1 MAEHRAQAERT
12 AAERAERRAQ
22 REERGRQR
30 AVRIDVLRQLS
41 RERRR
46 LLDRIVDVFGP
57 WSDEGDGLR
66 RAVKAA
72 YNAADATMS
81 SVAGTRRMVEE
92 ACADRERSDAEAK
105 EQSLNELYGDF
116 VPRLFGAAY
125 ERVER
130 SGLIDDVTFPLLRDL
145 SLCVFFGDDEGRH
158 GILGALKRDHR
169 MLYESIP

>member
-1 MAEHRAQAERT
+1 MAKVHGKTRKRHGKDRLTPEERERRVAEHRAQAERT

-30 AVRIDVLRQLS
+30 AGRMDVLRQLS

-57 WSDEGDGLR
+57 RSDEGDELK

-92 ACADRERSDAEAK
+92 ACADRERSDAEAR
-105 EQSLNELYGDF
+105 SRVLTSCTATSF
-116 VPRLFGAAY
+116 PVCSARHMGAWN
-125 ERVER
+125 
-130 SGLIDDVTFPLLRDL
+130 
-145 SLCVFFGDDEGRH
+145 GR
-158 GILGALKRDHR
+158 G
-169 MLYESIP
+169 